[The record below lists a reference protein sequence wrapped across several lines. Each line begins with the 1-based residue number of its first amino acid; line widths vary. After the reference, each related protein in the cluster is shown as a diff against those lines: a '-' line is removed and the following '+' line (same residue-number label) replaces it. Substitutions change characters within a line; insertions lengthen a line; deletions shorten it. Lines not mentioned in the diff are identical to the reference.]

1 MDYISENKLPDTNI
15 LCTSN
20 NCNFYFNFLE
30 YEILNHIFTISF
42 YTSKKIR
49 DILEFYNYYNYSI
62 SDDFKIINHNLKNI
76 WNKFIYITISILDKE
91 TGKSYSY
98 TIPGPILEE
107 INDNMRLVINYPCEC
122 FNSYPN
128 FNWLTLFELILNKF
142 LPL

>member
-49 DILEFYNYYNYSI
+49 DILEFYNIYKFIPYI
-62 SDDFKIINHNLKNI
+62 FKIMINNLKIIRN
-76 WNKFIYITISILDKE
+76 
-91 TGKSYSY
+91 
-98 TIPGPILEE
+98 
-107 INDNMRLVINYPCEC
+107 
-122 FNSYPN
+122 
-128 FNWLTLFELILNKF
+128 
-142 LPL
+142 